1 MDPLYYY
8 LQYHVLVCKSC
19 QYAVQ
24 PHRIIAHLR
33 SDQHKLSLQ
42 QSKEIA
48 DRYKDY
54 ELADPCIEHIGPE
67 TITTPINH
75 LPIYRDGLQCNY
87 CSYICRAI
95 EVMKRHQ
102 RQSHSIRIGRG
113 RRSGPVGWS
122 TTWCQCF
129 FISAGQYY
137 FQDAK
142 IDNSNS
148 IIGQHYFKVQQTNQL
163 ANLPTDTTERLL
175 QLVHQQLDQKQK
187 VIEEKKQVI
196 KDSDNLTE
204 VSSWLERTQWIR
216 HLAGQNRVAMAQL
229 VNRPRDEELGLQYV
243 EKSLNRLVEK
253 SRQTIIQVKLIFL
266 LMICVVTESGNAL
279 Y

>member
-1 MDPLYYY
+1 
-8 LQYHVLVCKSC
+8 
-19 QYAVQ
+19 
-24 PHRIIAHLR
+24 
-33 SDQHKLSLQ
+33 
-42 QSKEIA
+42 
-48 DRYKDY
+48 
-54 ELADPCIEHIGPE
+54 
-67 TITTPINH
+67 
-75 LPIYRDGLQCNY
+75 
-87 CSYICRAI
+87 
-95 EVMKRHQ
+95 
-102 RQSHSIRIGRG
+102 
-113 RRSGPVGWS
+113 
-122 TTWCQCF
+122 
-129 FISAGQYY
+129 
-137 FQDAK
+137 
-142 IDNSNS
+142 
-148 IIGQHYFKVQQTNQL
+148 VQQTNQL

-175 QLVHQQLDQKQK
+175 QLVYQQLDQKQK

>member
-1 MDPLYYY
+1 MVKYIVSMLFY
-8 LQYHVLVCKSC
+8 QCRSVL
-19 QYAVQ
+19 
-24 PHRIIAHLR
+24 L
-33 SDQHKLSLQ
+33 
-42 QSKEIA
+42 
-48 DRYKDY
+48 
-54 ELADPCIEHIGPE
+54 
-67 TITTPINH
+67 
-75 LPIYRDGLQCNY
+75 
-87 CSYICRAI
+87 
-95 EVMKRHQ
+95 
-102 RQSHSIRIGRG
+102 
-113 RRSGPVGWS
+113 
-122 TTWCQCF
+122 
-129 FISAGQYY
+129 
-137 FQDAK
+137 QDANRY
-142 IDNSNS
+142 NSNF
-148 IIGQHYFKVQQTNQL
+148 IIGQHYFKVQQTNQP
-163 ANLPTDTTERLL
+163 ANPPTDTTERLL